1 VEIDLRSFLRTDPD
15 DSQLE
20 AFIKAAVMA
29 KPASRYS
36 NLQRMETG
44 MNTIGG

>member
-1 VEIDLRSFLRTDPD
+1 MDLRSLLRTNPD
-15 DSQLE
+15 DSQIE

-29 KPASRYS
+29 KPASRYA
-36 NLQRMETG
+36 NLRRMETG